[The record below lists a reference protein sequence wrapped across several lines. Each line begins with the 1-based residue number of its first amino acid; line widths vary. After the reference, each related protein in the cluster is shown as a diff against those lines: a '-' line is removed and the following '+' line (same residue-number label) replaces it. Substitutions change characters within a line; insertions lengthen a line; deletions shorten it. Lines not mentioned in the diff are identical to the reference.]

1 MKLNAPKIVLMIFI
15 ITILIYLV
23 ITISKSKEGWVPW
36 VWNIPTRDIYPN
48 LYYDYRP
55 MYYPNTNTFF
65 YPQYYPQ
72 YYDYP
77 VISRNQYLDGYALR
91 KYYDNAPYYYPNHPF
106 FRESSVIY

>member
-1 MKLNAPKIVLMIFI
+1 MKLNAPRILLIIFI
-15 ITILIYLV
+15 IIILIYLV
-23 ITISKSKEGWVPW
+23 IIKSKEGWVPW

-91 KYYDNAPYYYPNHPF
+91 KYYGNSPYYYPNHPF
-106 FRESSVIY
+106 FRESSII